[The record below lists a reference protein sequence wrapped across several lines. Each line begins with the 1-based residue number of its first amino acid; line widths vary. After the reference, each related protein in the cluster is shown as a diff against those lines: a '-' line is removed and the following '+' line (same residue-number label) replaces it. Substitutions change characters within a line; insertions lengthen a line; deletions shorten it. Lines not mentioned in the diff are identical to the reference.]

1 MKIHLQK
8 KDVEKML
15 EIMNK
20 FPQDTNYQIDYNASA
35 GLGYNL
41 VMCVNVSIKG
51 HQGEFRIPVTDES
64 NW

>member
-20 FPQDTNYQIDYNASA
+20 FPQDTNYQIDYSTSA
-35 GLGYNL
+35 GTGYTIDI
-41 VMCVNVSIKG
+41 CVNVSIKG
-51 HQGEFRIPVTDES
+51 HQGEFRIPVTDVDS
-64 NW
+64 W